1 MIYVTVGTQLP
12 FPRLIK
18 AINDCAAEKGY
29 EVFAQI
35 GPDDGDYPA
44 IRTEAFVSPAEADTL
59 IQKADLVVAH
69 AGMGT
74 IITASQYGKPLVVMP
89 RQFRFGEHRNDH
101 QVATAKRFCDFPN
114 IEVVESDEALNVVI
128 GRFLD
133 SASDTSYQQA
143 SQFAPKEFTD
153 ALKELLSD

>member
-29 EVFAQI
+29 DVFAQI

-59 IQKADLVVAH
+59 IQKADLVIAH

-74 IITASQYGKPLVVMP
+74 IITASQYGKPLIVMP

-114 IEVVESDEALNVVI
+114 VTVVEEAELLTEVV
-128 GRFLD
+128 D
-133 SASDTSYQQA
+133 SAFRVTGSEF
-143 SQFAPKEFTD
+143 SQVSQYAPESFIAELRT
-153 ALKELLSD
+153 LLS